1 MCHAYIPHT
10 GAGAE
15 TSLHDLL
22 RAAVDAGHTVD
33 VLLSQNRGA
42 SERYELDGVRV
53 HPFVDT
59 GDPFRWFGTD
69 DNSPHVVVSQL
80 QNTNRA
86 AVLARMYHI
95 PHVQV
100 IHNDMDP
107 TRHYLRLGPADL
119 VVYNTEWVQ
128 KSLEAWLWSNDH
140 AVPSNA
146 TVIHPPV
153 RVEDYELPAG
163 TKGDRI
169 TLINMYPQKGSDVFY
184 ELARR
189 MPDRKF
195 LGICGH
201 YGDQVIQ
208 DLPNIELIGPIRPDR
223 MVDEV
228 YARTKVLLVPSHYES
243 YGRVAIE
250 AACAGIPVIAST
262 AHGLVEAL
270 GENGTCLDRSDVD
283 AWEAELTKLLSPR
296 GWSAASKRSKAV
308 AANLTTE
315 ADLGRFVKELEAV
328 AKVRV

>member
-1 MCHAYIPHT
+1 MTHAYVPRT

-15 TSLHDLL
+15 TTLHDLL
-22 RAAVDAGHTVD
+22 RAAVAAGHTVD
-33 VLLSQNRGA
+33 VLLSQNRGPA
-42 SERYELDGVRV
+42 EVYELDGVRV

-59 GDPFRWFGTD
+59 GDPFRWFGSD

-86 AVLARMYHI
+86 AVLARMHGI
-95 PHVQV
+95 PLVHLV
-100 IHNDMDP
+100 HNDMSP
-107 TRHYLRLGPADL
+107 TRNYIRLGPCDL
-119 VVYNTEWVQ
+119 VVYNTAWVQ
-128 KSLEAWLWSNDH
+128 KSVEEWLWTNDL

-153 RVEDYELPAG
+153 RVEDYELPPG

-169 TLINMYPQKGSDVFY
+169 TLINMYPQKGADLFY

-195 LGICGH
+195 LGVCGH

-208 DLPNIELIGPIRPDR
+208 DLPNAELIGPVRPDR
-223 MVDEV
+223 MRDEV

-250 AACAGIPVIAST
+250 ASCAGIPVVAST
-262 AHGLVEAL
+262 APGLVEAL
-270 GENGTCLDRSDVD
+270 GENGTCLDHTDVD
-283 AWEAELTKLLSPR
+283 AWEAALTKVLSPR
-296 GWSAASKRSKAV
+296 GWSAAAKRSKAV
-308 AANLTTE
+308 AAGLTTE
-315 ADLGRFVKELEAV
+315 ADLERFVKELETV